1 MFGLL
6 DYIKIGL
13 GVVGGIAMM
22 LVYNAALHDP
32 MLKREARDGYVLEA
46 QKTALGAKL
55 DEMDRQKKAAEFVI
69 SAYQE
74 QLKNARVAEAEKS
87 QQNEQE
93 IAAYEKRLAD
103 TGRACLL
110 DGHDLDF
117 LRQ

>member
-46 QKTALGAKL
+46 QKTALEAKL
-55 DEMDRQKKAAEFVI
+55 AEMDRQKKAGEFVI

-74 QLKNARVAEAEKS
+74 QLKNARAAEAEKS
-87 QQNEQE
+87 QQTEAE
-93 IAAYEKRLAD
+93 IKAYENRLAD